1 MLDRARLLPLGH
13 GAGFSPRAALSAA
26 SAPATVTATL
36 VPFSEGETGIR
47 CERDPSRPRP
57 ELPPQL

>member
-1 MLDRARLLPLGH
+1 VA
-13 GAGFSPRAALSAA
+13 
-26 SAPATVTATL
+26 ATL